1 MVSLRVIFGLFSSI
15 PGNTARGT
23 GLPALASARANTPL
37 YSLLSSNARL
47 SPSSSWLRICGLR
60 SPSFTPNFLAACS
73 VVPGMIAP
81 GAIRSPSRASG
92 TPVALLNAA
101 WNAALR
107 LAYQPA
113 LKSAKRYSWRS

>member
-1 MVSLRVIFGLFSSI
+1 M
-15 PGNTARGT
+15 
-23 GLPALASARANTPL
+23 PALASARANTPL

-47 SPSSSWLRICGLR
+47 SASSSWLRICGLR
-60 SPSFTPNFLAACS
+60 SPSFTPSLRAASS

-81 GAIRSPSRASG
+81 GATRSPSSANF
-92 TPVALLNAA
+92 TPVTLLNAA

-113 LKSAKRYSWRS
+113 LKSAKR